1 VANDTAVPG
10 NRIERVLAFMIG
22 SVAGISI
29 LGIIAVFVGNMSGAD
44 LTSGVWPAVTTLPL
58 VGLALA
64 FVLIIVFTVVRIQ
77 RLRRDAQGDR

>member
-1 VANDTAVPG
+1 
-10 NRIERVLAFMIG
+10 
-22 SVAGISI
+22 
-29 LGIIAVFVGNMSGAD
+29 MSGAD

-77 RLRRDAQGDR
+77 RLRRDAQDDR